1 MTRLTRKEFLK
12 VVGSTA
18 LWASTARTSL
28 AAAPWA
34 DQARR
39 DRIAKVIREFDSQ
52 GDHRTGTPVD
62 QENGRWLSDWVRGA
76 GVEPEAERLPFS
88 KIDMLHTYVEVGD
101 RWAEGVP
108 LFDGAFTDA
117 DGVTGVLGGI
127 DDDGAIGVTRAGPRP
142 GADFSRYRGT
152 TRQRAVIAITGGAQ
166 SGVPDGIALM
176 NTPAYT
182 EPFGPV
188 GLQVATHE
196 GPWLEAAAQRR
207 AEARLV
213 AHVDRRQ
220 VEVFNVVATV
230 EGREPA
236 IDPLVVMTPRS
247 GWWTCASERGG
258 GIAVWLEMLRALHA
272 VRPRRSSIFVAS
284 TGHELGHVGL
294 DHFLK
299 RRRALI
305 RSAVAWIH
313 LGANFGTAIGGAP
326 RLQAS
331 DDALQQL
338 ALDAMDAAGQ
348 RPDRLHPVGTP
359 PLGEARNIHDGGGRY
374 ISLLGGNG
382 LFHHPHDRWPVAV
395 DVGRVA
401 RFADSFVNIAI
412 RLTDRS

>member
-1 MTRLTRKEFLK
+1 M
-12 VVGSTA
+12 GSTA

-62 QENGRWLSDWVRGA
+62 QESGRWLSDWVRGA

-176 NTPAYT
+176 NAPAYT

-258 GIAVWLEMLRALHA
+258 GIAVWLEMLRALHV

-313 LGANFGTAIGGAP
+313 LGANFGTAIGGHRVFKRRMTPFSSSLSTRWTPLVSAP
-326 RLQAS
+326 IACIRSGRHRWARPGTFTMAGDGISRCSGATAS
-331 DDALQQL
+331 FII
-338 ALDAMDAAGQ
+338 
-348 RPDRLHPVGTP
+348 RTT
-359 PLGEARNIHDGGGRY
+359 GGR
-374 ISLLGGNG
+374 
-382 LFHHPHDRWPVAV
+382 WPLMSEEW
-395 DVGRVA
+395 RV
-401 RFADSFVNIAI
+401 
-412 RLTDRS
+412 LPTRSSTSPYG